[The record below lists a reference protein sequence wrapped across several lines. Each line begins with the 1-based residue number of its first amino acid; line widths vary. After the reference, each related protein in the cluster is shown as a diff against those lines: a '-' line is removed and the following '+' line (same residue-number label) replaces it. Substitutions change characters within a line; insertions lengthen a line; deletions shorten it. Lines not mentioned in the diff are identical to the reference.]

1 MTRISCISDL
11 HGSYPK
17 LPGGDLLIIAGDL
30 TSNDSAIAWHSFF
43 DWLDRQQ
50 YRKIIYIG
58 GNHDNFLSG
67 LDEQERKD
75 LCEEN
80 VEYLCDSACEFEG
93 LKIWGS
99 PHTLWFEGINP
110 HCMAFT
116 GNEEYLA
123 EKFTLIPDDTDILI
137 THMPP
142 FGILD
147 YTKRC
152 IHVGSKKLL
161 GAIDAIKPRVH
172 IFGHI
177 HEDGGSRLY
186 YGGHTMC
193 INASHMNAEYD
204 SINPPINFEL

>member
-11 HGSYPK
+11 HGSYPQ

-30 TSNDSAIAWHSFF
+30 TSNDSPAAWTDFFAWLGKQKYTKKICIA
-43 DWLDRQQ
+43 
-50 YRKIIYIG
+50 
-58 GNHDNFLSG
+58 GNHDNWL
-67 LDEQERKD
+67 KD
-75 LCEEN
+75 KAPSKEGMWADLNC
-80 VEYLCDSACEFEG
+80 EYLCDSGCEFEG

-123 EKFTLIPDDTDILI
+123 EKFSLIPDDTDILI
-137 THMPP
+137 THMPL

-152 IHVGSKKLL
+152 VHVGSKKLL

-177 HEDGGSRLY
+177 HEEGGSRLY

-193 INASHMNAEYD
+193 INASHMNAEYGPV
-204 SINPPINFEL
+204 NHPISFEL